1 MDLAQTKADL
11 TCVIQ
16 DKHVLEERLQK
27 SMDYAK
33 ALQTVRGFEI
43 VKIMFS
49 IVINCLYMTPCD
61 EQINNLK
68 TFFHY
73 RNKMIYLENVKEK
86 IEKYLC

>member
-1 MDLAQTKADL
+1 
-11 TCVIQ
+11 
-16 DKHVLEERLQK
+16 
-27 SMDYAK
+27 
-33 ALQTVRGFEI
+33 
-43 VKIMFS
+43 
-49 IVINCLYMTPCD
+49 MTPCD